1 MKKLFIHFCLIISYF
16 SIYPTLSFAQSEVTA
31 SSAAEDSAV
40 IIMYHRFGE
49 KTFPTTN
56 VTLDQIDQHIAEL
69 SKDIYNIVPLRT
81 ITEALKNEKKLPPRT
96 IAITI
101 DDGYLS
107 IYQQAWPRFKAANI
121 PFTLFI
127 STASVND
134 QNKLSM
140 TWDQIRELASDPLV
154 DIGHHG
160 HVHGHMTQMSTPDAL
175 ADIELADETYRRELG
190 YVPDIFAYPYGEY
203 SDELAETLAP
213 KNYHAAL
220 GQYSSAASSARDV
233 MTLPRFAFNQ
243 NYADL
248 DRFKLIIN
256 SRALPIKDILPRSA
270 NLENNPPAVGFTV
283 NEDINGL
290 SNIGCF
296 PSHMSEAAKVTRIG
310 ENRIE
315 IRFDQPFPAGRHRI
329 NCTMP
334 GPDNRWYWF
343 GMPFFN
349 LGD

>member
-1 MKKLFIHFCLIISYF
+1 MIKLFIHFCLIISYF
-16 SIYPTLSFAQSEVTA
+16 SLYPTFAFAQDVGD
-31 SSAAEDSAV
+31 EDSAV

-49 KTFPTTN
+49 ETFPTTN
-56 VTLDQIDQHIAEL
+56 VTLGQIDQHIAEL
-69 SKDIYNIVPLRT
+69 SKDIYNIVPLRI
-81 ITEALKNEKKLPPRT
+81 ITDALKNGRKLPPRT

-107 IYQQAWPRFKAANI
+107 IYEQAWPRFKAANI

-134 QNKLSM
+134 QNESSM

-160 HVHGHMTQMSTPDAL
+160 HTHAHMTGMSTERAL
-175 ADIELADETYRRELG
+175 ADIELADEIFRQELG

-203 SDELAETLAP
+203 SIELTAALAP

-220 GQYSSAASSARDV
+220 GQYSSAASSSRDYL
-233 MTLPRFAFNQ
+233 TLPRFAFNQ
-243 NYADL
+243 NYADIE
-248 DRFKLIIN
+248 RFKLIIN
-256 SRALPIKDILPRSA
+256 SRALPIKDILPR
-270 NLENNPPAVGFTV
+270 NPNVEVNPPAVGFTV
-283 NEDINGL
+283 SEDINGL
-290 SNIGCF
+290 DNLGCF
-296 PSHMSEAAKVTRIG
+296 PSHMSEAARITRIG
-310 ENRIE
+310 DSRIE
-315 IRFDQPFPAGRHRI
+315 IRFDQPFPSGRQRI

-349 LGD
+349 LDD

>member
-1 MKKLFIHFCLIISYF
+1 MKKFLIHWCLIISYF
-16 SIYPTLSFAQSEVTA
+16 SIYPNLLFAQSEDTVDRIT
-31 SSAAEDSAV
+31 EDSAV

-49 KTFPTTN
+49 RSFPNTN
-56 VTLDQIDQHIAEL
+56 VTLDQIDKHLAEL

-81 ITEALKNEKKLPPRT
+81 ITEALKNGRELPSRT

-107 IYQQAWPRFKAANI
+107 VYQHAWPRFKAANI

-134 QNKLSM
+134 QNERSM

-160 HVHGHMTQMSTPDAL
+160 HTHAHMTQMSSADAL
-175 ADIELADETYRRELG
+175 ADIELADKIFNRELG

-203 SDELAETLAP
+203 SNELTAVLAP
-213 KNYHAAL
+213 KNYHAAY
-220 GQYSSAASSARDV
+220 GQYSSAASSTRDIK
-233 MTLPRFAFNQ
+233 TLPRFAFNK

-256 SRALPIKDILPRSA
+256 SKALPIKDILPRSP

-283 NEDINGL
+283 SEDIDGL
-290 SNIGCF
+290 GAIGCF
-296 PSHMSEAAKVTRIG
+296 PSHMSEAAKVIRVG
-310 ENRIE
+310 DNRIE
-315 IRFDQPFPAGRHRI
+315 IRFDQPFPNGRHRL